1 MRFFF
6 SNKYKRFFILL
17 LSLALFSCEKEDY
30 KVPAPSKPD
39 PSFVEEFDLVQDAIK
54 RGWVMTNN
62 SSPVGATTWFQ
73 GVTAVFS
80 APFSTLD
87 GTSYVAANFNSTAQ
101 LGGTISNWLISPSV
115 EIKGGDVIEFWT
127 RNPSNVRAD
136 RLQVRLNAIND
147 SYDVGS
153 GATAFGNFSIIML
166 DINADYG
173 ISYPSE
179 WTKYTVTIPGI
190 AARGKRRFAFR
201 YFVEDAGLAG
211 LRSNFIGIDRVEF
224 ISKQ

>member
-1 MRFFF
+1 MLFFF
-6 SNKYKRFFILL
+6 LHNCKPLL
-17 LSLALFSCEKEDY
+17 MLFVLLALCSCEKENY
-30 KVPAPSKPD
+30 KASETPTPGA
-39 PSFVEEFDLVQDAIK
+39 SFVEEFDLVQDAIK
-54 RGWVMTNN
+54 KGWIMTNN
-62 SSPVGATTWFQ
+62 SSPIGAATWFQ

-87 GTSYVAANFNSTAQ
+87 GTSYIAANFNSTAQ
-101 LGGTISNWLISPSV
+101 LGGTISNWLISPSIKV
-115 EIKGGDVIEFWT
+115 KGGDVIEFWT

-136 RLQVRLNAIND
+136 RLQVRLNAFND
-147 SYDVGS
+147 TYDVGNT
-153 GATAFGNFSIIML
+153 ATTFGNFSIIML

-190 AARGKRRFAFR
+190 AAPGKRRFAFR
-201 YFVEDAGLAG
+201 YFVENAGLAG